1 MNDERTVE
9 ALKSLGL
16 TEYEAKAYMALN
28 IIKAGTAADIHM
40 ASDVPRSAIYGALT
54 KLEEKGLIDVD
65 RGKPMRYRSIAP
77 VKAIEKLRRKIDDD
91 CVRAMKYL
99 EEAHARGRGPG
110 AGRGRLDRPGR
121 HEPVQQDVGPGQ
133 RCRAEHFLI
142 ATDPMYFDLQ
152 QRYPVFGNLMP
163 IVKRRIA
170 AGVRTRFV
178 CVEPGVA
185 RGNKKRASGRRGED
199 TRPPQAILEDRADR
213 RRAHGGRRGSAH
225 QHHG

>member
-99 EEAHARGRGPG
+99 EEAHARGGDQEQVEAVWTVRGVMN
-110 AGRGRLDRPGR
+110 LYNKMSDL
-121 HEPVQQDVGPGQ
+121 VND
-133 RCRAEHFLI
+133 AERSIFLI

-185 RGNKKRASGRRGED
+185 REIKKSF
-199 TRPPQAILEDRADR
+199 RPSR
-213 RRAHGGRRGSAH
+213 
-225 QHHG
+225 